1 LERGYAVILDKEK
14 KAARNPNDIKAN
26 EDYLVCLAEGELK
39 TQFLTS
45 SNK

>member
-26 EDYLVCLAEGELK
+26 EDYLVRLADGEVSI
-39 TQFLTS
+39 QFS
-45 SNK
+45 VVKS